1 MQAAAYSSEPKI
13 TVGGGHFRRQHH
25 GGPRSAFR
33 REASEGA
40 GAVEYEFVT
49 ICIMSHGDKEPGK
62 LLGRFEVEQFFGN
75 EARPIRFRGA
85 LNVTDYLAYIA
96 TIRRAKVM
104 ALRPFGSLLR

>member
-33 REASEGA
+33 REASEGT

-49 ICIMSHGDKEPGK
+49 IYIMSHDDKEPGK
-62 LLGRFEVEQFFGN
+62 LLGRSKSSNSSE
-75 EARPIRFRGA
+75 
-85 LNVTDYLAYIA
+85 TKLAQ
-96 TIRRAKVM
+96 
-104 ALRPFGSLLR
+104 FGSEAP